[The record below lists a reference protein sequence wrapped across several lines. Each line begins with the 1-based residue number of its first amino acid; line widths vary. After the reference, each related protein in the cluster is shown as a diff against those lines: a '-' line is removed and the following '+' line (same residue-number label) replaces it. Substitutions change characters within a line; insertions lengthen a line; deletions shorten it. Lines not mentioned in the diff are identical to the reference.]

1 MVDLLSTETVI
12 DDGVTG
18 DAIKRE
24 AKGRL
29 GEAARLVRDVVR
41 FHPRL
46 FVVAVLG
53 AALFAVCTVA
63 SSIGLRWMIDKVILV
78 RFEQGNIDLSAL
90 VAGGAIVIGIGL
102 LRAFGVVIRRSYAGK
117 TEWRTCQ
124 TITEEVI
131 DHIVAQPVGWHRKKM
146 TGDLV
151 ARCGVDADAS
161 VAILAPLPFSTS
173 VLVMMVVS
181 ASWMLFVDIPLGLV
195 AIIVFPMLL
204 LVNIGYQ
211 RRIDRH
217 YNIAQ
222 KELGILSEAVHES
235 FDGVMVVKSFGAE
248 DRETER
254 LATITSRL
262 KDARIDAIRVRSV
275 FEAMLDAVP
284 TLINIL
290 LIVLGAFRVRA
301 GQMSV
306 GDLSSFIYLFTLLI
320 FPLRIIGYLFS
331 EIPHSVAGWRR
342 IREILDEDIGVDPST
357 QISQSAENY
366 GVEIRDLQF
375 GHQAGNQVIKNLSIN
390 VKRGRTVAIVGATG
404 SGKSTLLHLIAG
416 LLMPDAG
423 SIKVQRG
430 GASIVFQD
438 PFLFAE
444 SLRYNV
450 TLDTEIDPDRIS
462 TALAT
467 AECTEFLEGMPNG
480 LETVM
485 GERGVSFSGG
495 QRQRVALARAIAHD
509 CPVLLLDDTTS
520 ALDPKTEANVINNLK
535 KISSRRTLIIVASR
549 PSTIALAD
557 EVLFLDDG
565 QIVEQGS
572 HNELLTRSEKYR
584 LLISAFEHDRDESKS
599 PKL

>member
-1 MVDLLSTETVI
+1 VNNLATETVVS
-12 DDGVTG
+12 DAVTS
-18 DAIKRE
+18 DAAKQE

-29 GEAARLVRDVVR
+29 GEAARLVREVVR

-46 FVVAVLG
+46 FAIAVSG
-53 AALFAVCTVA
+53 AALFAICTVA

-78 RFEQGNIDLSAL
+78 RFEEGVIDLSAL
-90 VAGGAIVIGIGL
+90 VAGGFIVIGIGL

-117 TEWRTCQ
+117 TEWRTCES
-124 TITEEVI
+124 ITEKVI
-131 DHIVAQPVGWHRKKM
+131 DHIVAQPIGWHRKKM
-146 TGDLV
+146 TGDIV

-173 VLVMMVVS
+173 VLVMMIVS

-195 AIIVFPMLL
+195 AVFVFPVLL
-204 LVNIGYQ
+204 ILNIGYQ
-211 RRIDRH
+211 RRIDRY
-217 YNIAQ
+217 YNVAQ
-222 KELGILSEAVHES
+222 RELGALSEAVHES

-248 DRETER
+248 ERETER
-254 LATITSRL
+254 LATITTRL
-262 KDARIDAIRVRSV
+262 KDARVRAIRVRSV

-290 LIVLGAFRVRA
+290 LIVLGAFRVRS

-306 GDLSSFIYLFTLLI
+306 GDLSSFIYLFTLLM

-342 IREILDEDIGVDPST
+342 IREILDEEIAADPT
-357 QISQSAENY
+357 LQIKETTKGF
-366 GVEIRDLQF
+366 GVEIEGLQF
-375 GHQAGNQVIKNLSIN
+375 SHLDNFQVIKNLNLKIAQ
-390 VKRGRTVAIVGATG
+390 GQTVAIVGATG

-416 LLMPDAG
+416 LIAPDAG
-423 SIKVQRG
+423 SIRVQSG
-430 GASIVFQD
+430 GVSIVFQD

-450 TLDTEIDPDRIS
+450 TLDSEIDLAQVS
-462 TALAT
+462 SALSV
-467 AECTEFLEGMPNG
+467 AECAEFLEGLPNG

-495 QRQRVALARAIAHD
+495 QRQRVALARAIAHKR
-509 CPVLLLDDTTS
+509 PILLLDDTTS
-520 ALDPKTEANVINNLK
+520 ALDPKTEADVINNLR
-535 KISSRRTLIIVASR
+535 KISSDRTVIVVASR

-557 EVLFLDDG
+557 EVLFLEDG
-565 QIVEQGS
+565 QIIEQGS
-572 HNELLTRSEKYR
+572 HADLLTRSDKYR
-584 LLISAFEHDRDESKS
+584 SLISAFEHDREKTQSTKI
-599 PKL
+599 